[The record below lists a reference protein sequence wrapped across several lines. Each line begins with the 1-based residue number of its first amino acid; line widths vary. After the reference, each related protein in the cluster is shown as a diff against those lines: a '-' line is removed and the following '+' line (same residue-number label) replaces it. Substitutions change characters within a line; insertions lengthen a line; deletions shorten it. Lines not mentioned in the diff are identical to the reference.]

1 MDFEELRKQIDID
14 LRIDDTELD
23 LESIRTPQIH
33 NKYLQLYTKYSLQLK
48 KARDDYNSLYR
59 TKWEYYTGK
68 AEPEVY
74 RENPFDIKVLKADV
88 GIYLNSD
95 LELQQQSQRVEYVKQ
110 YVDYLERI
118 LREITNRGF
127 HINNTI
133 KWKQFL
139 HGE

>member
-68 AEPEVY
+68 AGPEVY

>member
-59 TKWEYYTGK
+59 TKWEDYTGK

>member
-1 MDFEELRKQIDID
+1 
-14 LRIDDTELD
+14 
-23 LESIRTPQIH
+23 
-33 NKYLQLYTKYSLQLK
+33 
-48 KARDDYNSLYR
+48 LYR

>member
-139 HGE
+139 HVE

>member
-74 RENPFDIKVLKADV
+74 RENPFGIKVLKADV